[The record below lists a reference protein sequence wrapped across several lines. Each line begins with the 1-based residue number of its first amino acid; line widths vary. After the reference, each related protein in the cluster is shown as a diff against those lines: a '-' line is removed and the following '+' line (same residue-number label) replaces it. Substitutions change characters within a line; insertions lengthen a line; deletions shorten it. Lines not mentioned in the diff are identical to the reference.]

1 MAETRAE
8 RLARIR
14 AVLDADESEIEVSAA
29 EDTSGAWC
37 RDGAFRSLLIDDL
50 RWLLSQVSDTLEY
63 RVEGWAQIDGRGP
76 FAWSPWNGPYPEMRH
91 ATEMLAWKREHKP
104 DMRWRIT
111 CRPAPV
117 EVWTPVEE
125 EEAS

>member
-14 AVLDADESEIEVSAA
+14 AVLDADESEIEVSVA

-63 RVEGWAQIDGRGP
+63 RVEMWLDHAAEPGWFAATSQTGSKAWAEHHVSQYGP
-76 FAWSPWNGPYPEMRH
+76 GKYRVVS
-91 ATEMLAWKREHKP
+91 
-104 DMRWRIT
+104 
-111 CRPAPV
+111 APV
-117 EVWTPVEE
+117 QVWTPAGVWRVVP
-125 EEAS
+125 

>member
-37 RDGAFRSLLIDDL
+37 RDGTFRSLLIDDL
-50 RWLLSQVSDTLEY
+50 RWLLSQIGADVEY
-63 RVEGWAQIDGRGP
+63 CVWCLLR
-76 FAWSPWNGPYPEMRH
+76 
-91 ATEMLAWKREHKP
+91 
-104 DMRWRIT
+104 
-111 CRPAPV
+111 CRCGHP
-117 EVWTPVEE
+117 
-125 EEAS
+125 